1 MQLTLLAGNLTKD
14 AVVNA
19 SGEGEAVSFT
29 VVTNDPYK
37 DKDGNWVENPTFHP
51 CVRFV
56 KAGNGAKLAEMLM
69 KGRHVEIEGQ
79 IMTSKPRK
87 GKLRDSDE
95 EKMFVNK
102 SIRVEEIMFGAKP
115 KEKEETPAA

>member
-1 MQLTLLAGNLTKD
+1 MQMTLLAGNLTKD
-14 AVVNA
+14 AIVND

-37 DKDGNWVENPTFHP
+37 DKEGNWVENPTFHP

-56 KAGNGAKLAEMLM
+56 KKGNGAKLAEMLPR
-69 KGRHVEIEGQ
+69 GRHVEIEGQ

-87 GKLRDSDE
+87 GKLRESGE
-95 EKMFVNK
+95 EKTFVNK
-102 SIRVEEIMFGAKP
+102 SIRVDEIVFGAKA
-115 KEKEETPAA
+115 KEKTDAPAA